1 MSRSVDQALR
11 HATQH
16 LLDSGIA
23 DAATDA
29 RHLLAHALGVGRDR
43 LILMGPQ
50 SMPPD
55 AIARLEKGV
64 ARRIAREPV
73 SRIIGKRLFWGRDF
87 VISPDVLDPR
97 ADTETLIATALDG
110 PRPARLLD
118 LGTGSGAIALTLLA
132 QWPGATGVA
141 TDISPAALAVAA
153 QNATALG
160 VMDRLELTLSD
171 WFDALPHGAAS
182 HGFDLIVSNPP
193 YISQSEMAQL
203 APEVGLHDPALAL
216 SPGGDGLT
224 PYRIIAAQAAR
235 YLSPQGRV
243 IVEIGWTQGPAVMAI
258 FASAG
263 WQNLQLIPDLEG
275 RDRVILAQ
283 RLADPAEMTRI

>member
-55 AIARLEKGV
+55 AIARLEQGV

-87 VISPDVLDPR
+87 AISPDVLDPR

-110 PRPARLLD
+110 PLPARLLD

-132 QWPGATGVA
+132 QWPAAMAVA

-171 WFDALPHGAAS
+171 WFDALPPGTPG

-193 YISQSEMAQL
+193 YISQAEMAQL
-203 APEVGLHDPALAL
+203 APEVYLHDPALAL
-216 SPGGDGLT
+216 SPGGDGLA

-243 IVEIGWTQGPAVMAI
+243 IVEIGWTQGPAAMAI
-258 FASAG
+258 FAKAG
-263 WQNLQLIPDLEG
+263 WQNLTLIPDIEG

-283 RLADPAEMTRI
+283 TFADPAEKSRN

>member
-1 MSRSVDQALR
+1 MTHTVDQALR
-11 HATQH
+11 HATQQ
-16 LLDSGIA
+16 LLRGGIT
-23 DAATDA
+23 DAANDA
-29 RHLLAHALGVGRDR
+29 RHLVAHALEVGRDR
-43 LILMGPQ
+43 LILLGPQ
-50 SMPPD
+50 NMPPD
-55 AIARLEKGV
+55 ATDRLAQGI

-73 SRIIGKRLFWGRDF
+73 SRIIGKRLFWGREF

-132 QWPGATGVA
+132 QWPGALGVA

-171 WFDALPHGAAS
+171 WFGALMPGAPG
-182 HGFDLIVSNPP
+182 HRFDLIVSNPP
-193 YISQSEMAQL
+193 YISSTEMAQL
-203 APEVGLHDPALAL
+203 APEVQLHDPVLAL
-216 SPGGDGLT
+216 TPGGDGLS
-224 PYRIIAAQAAR
+224 PYRVIAMQAAR

-243 IVEIGWTQGPAVMAI
+243 IVEIGWAQGPATMEI
-258 FASAG
+258 FAKAG
-263 WQNLQLIPDLEG
+263 WQDLRLIPDLEG

-283 RLADPAEMTRI
+283 TFADPAEKTRN